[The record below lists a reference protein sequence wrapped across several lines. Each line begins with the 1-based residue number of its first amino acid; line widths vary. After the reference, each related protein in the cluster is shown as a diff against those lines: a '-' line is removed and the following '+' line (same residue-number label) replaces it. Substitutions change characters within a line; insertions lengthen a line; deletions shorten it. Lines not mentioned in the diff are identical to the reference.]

1 MFSTKRHCTSSET
14 HMTCSRARNKF
25 DARNDFYLKHIQEAK
40 AQAKAMTMNIHR
52 IVYFLLKND
61 LSMLMFEAIVE
72 LLDSCKALIG
82 NQLHSRLTARTIALM
97 IDEMYQAELVK
108 YLLSDKVDEFSVIG
122 DDLTDV
128 GGMKTLLSKF
138 RFFENE

>member
-1 MFSTKRHCTSSET
+1 
-14 HMTCSRARNKF
+14 
-25 DARNDFYLKHIQEAK
+25 
-40 AQAKAMTMNIHR
+40 MNIHR
-52 IVYFLLKND
+52 TAYFLLKND
-61 LSMLMFEAIVE
+61 LSMLLFEAIVE

-122 DDLTDV
+122 DELTDV

>member
-1 MFSTKRHCTSSET
+1 
-14 HMTCSRARNKF
+14 MTCSRARNKF
-25 DARNDFYLKHIQEAK
+25 DARNDFYLKNIQEAK

-52 IVYFLLKND
+52 TVYFLLKND
-61 LSMLMFEAIVE
+61 LSMLMFEAIV
-72 LLDSCKALIG
+72 SCKALIG

-122 DDLTDV
+122 DELTDV
-128 GGMKTLLSKF
+128 GGMKTVLSKF